1 MRNNLFHCLYFTI
14 LKYRI
19 YSLPVKWLSGNT
31 ILLMK
36 LKYNKKDDVLMIELN
51 KEQIDYAEQSG
62 DLIVHF
68 SPKREAVLL
77 EILDASQFL
86 RDTTKMLPKSVRE
99 EISSTSTSITH
110 RIK

>member
-1 MRNNLFHCLYFTI
+1 
-14 LKYRI
+14 
-19 YSLPVKWLSGNT
+19 
-31 ILLMK
+31 MK
-36 LKYNKKDDVLMIELN
+36 LKYNKEDDVMLIELN
-51 KEQIDYAEQSG
+51 NKPIDYAEQSG

-86 RDTTKMLPKSVRE
+86 KKAAKTLPSKVIRDLFPQSPVA
-99 EISSTSTSITH
+99 H

>member
-1 MRNNLFHCLYFTI
+1 
-14 LKYRI
+14 
-19 YSLPVKWLSGNT
+19 
-31 ILLMK
+31 MK
-36 LKYNKKDDVLMIELN
+36 LKYNKEDDVLMIELN
-51 KEQIDYAEQSG
+51 KKPIDYAEQSG

-86 RDTTKMLPKSVRE
+86 KRATRSLPSKVIQDILPQPSVA
-99 EISSTSTSITH
+99 H